1 MRVPFELF
9 PEFLPRYQ
17 RDLIDDLARYEC
29 PPGLLEMLKSKPI
42 PQANV
47 ECFRRT
53 ALKAMR
59 LKQSPQVKE
68 RWQNGPSRK
77 AA

>member
-1 MRVPFELF
+1 MRVPVEFF
-9 PEFLPRYQ
+9 PEFIPRYQ

-29 PPGLLEMLKSKPI
+29 PEGLLEMLKSKPI
-42 PQANV
+42 PRANV

-53 ALKAMR
+53 ALPAMR
-59 LKQSPQVKE
+59 LKPLPQAQE
-68 RWQNGPSRK
+68 RYQNERSSK